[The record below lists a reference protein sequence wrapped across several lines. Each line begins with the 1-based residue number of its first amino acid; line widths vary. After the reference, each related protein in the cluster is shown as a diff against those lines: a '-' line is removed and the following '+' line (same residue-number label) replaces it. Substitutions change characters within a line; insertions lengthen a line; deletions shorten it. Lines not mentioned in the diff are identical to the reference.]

1 MTTRAQVVAEARQ
14 WIGTR
19 YQHQAHQK
27 GVATDCGGLVYG
39 VGVKLGLFPQD
50 VSQIP
55 ESSSFTGYAR
65 QAQNGSL
72 MRACQLLLSEIP
84 FDRAQAG
91 DVFLMKFDGEP
102 QHVGFLGDYPNGG
115 FSLIHSY
122 ANVRKV
128 IESRMDA
135 QWRARIVATFALP
148 GVE

>member
-1 MTTRAQVVAEARQ
+1 MVTRAQVLVEARE

-27 GVATDCGGLVYG
+27 RVATDCGGLVYG
-39 VGVKLGLFPQD
+39 VGAKLGLFPRD

-55 ESSSFTGYAR
+55 ESPSFVGYAR
-65 QAQNGSL
+65 QARNGSL
-72 MRACQLLLSEIP
+72 MRACELLMTEIP
-84 FDRAQAG
+84 FEMAQPG

-102 QHVGFLGDYPNGG
+102 QHVGFFGAYQYGG

-122 ANVRKV
+122 ANARKV
-128 IESRMDA
+128 VESRMDE
-135 QWRARIVATFALP
+135 QWRSRIIATFVLP